1 MKKIAYTFLASLV
14 ALCALASCKVEVVNQ
29 QDGQQTEWSV
39 PVTSFQ
45 GIEVSGAADVTYVPS
60 DTYSVTI
67 KGPANERQFVS
78 TSLNNGVL
86 KIKYDTK
93 TSDNKIYFFHGR
105 TSSLKIVVKAPTLAS
120 VIVNGSGDFT
130 AQSLKASTFRSV
142 TNGSGDTK
150 ITNLQAEKVNISVN
164 GSGDIQAGLDKVA
177 EAQVGVAGSGDIN
190 LKLRH
195 CGTLSTT
202 VSGAGDIT
210 VSGDVDTWHSN
221 TSGAGDVDSKGLKV
235 NHKEVHNTLD
245 EL

>member
-29 QDGQQTEWSV
+29 QDGQQSEWSV
-39 PVTSFQ
+39 PVTAFN
-45 GIEVSGAADVTYVPS
+45 GIEVSGAADVTYIPS
-60 DTYSVTI
+60 NTYSVTI

-93 TSDNKIYFFHGR
+93 TSDNKIIFHK
-105 TSSLKIVVKAPTLAS
+105 TAALKVVVKAPTLAS

-130 AQSLKASTFRSV
+130 AQSIKASTFRSV

-150 ITNLQAEKVNISVN
+150 ITNLQAKKVDISVN
-164 GSGDIQAGLDKVA
+164 GSGDITVGLNKVA
-177 EAQVGVAGSGDIN
+177 DAQVGVAGSGDIN
-190 LKLRH
+190 LKLQH
-195 CGTLSTT
+195 CGTLNTE